1 MVNARYLSN
10 ANRSTTYYL
19 KLNKI
24 QKHEGKPMNKIGYGI
39 SILLVAKI
47 SFWTGVYYAKLQ
59 NETLVNAGINSD
71 ITVNNQSIEPKPIA
85 MPTSSELAQV
95 TATDE
100 IDQKEGSENLEL
112 VALKQLLART
122 NQVFKQISSDIA
134 KYQFKYER
142 AKAMLKAA
150 GIEVPDEEPISQE
163 ALAELPAPFDSVLT
177 HASPNIKSA
186 FNELHKQEQD
196 FDWAIQFE
204 TRVSDFFA
212 VHENSPLV
220 TLSKITC
227 KTNKCELYGFQDDPA
242 ALQKIMQDLNKEA
255 WFMAVNTN
263 SMTGDSFPNPDL
275 ESPNNPNVDDVEK
288 PRAYFYILVS
298 ILRAE

>member
-1 MVNARYLSN
+1 
-10 ANRSTTYYL
+10 
-19 KLNKI
+19 
-24 QKHEGKPMNKIGYGI
+24 MNKIGYGI

-47 SFWTGVYYAKLQ
+47 SFWTGVYYANQQ
-59 NETLVNAGINSD
+59 NETLEDAGVNSD
-71 ITVNNQSIEPKPIA
+71 ITVDNQSIDSKLIE
-85 MPTSSELAQV
+85 MPTSSESARV
-95 TATDE
+95 NAADE
-100 IDQKEGSENLEL
+100 IDQKDEAENLEL
-112 VALKQLLART
+112 VALKQQLART
-122 NQVFKQISSDIA
+122 DQVFKQISSDIA

-177 HASPNIKSA
+177 RASPNVKSA

-227 KTNKCELYGFQDDPA
+227 KTNKCELYGFQDDQA
-242 ALQKIMQDLNKEA
+242 ALQKIMQDLSKET

-275 ESPNNPNVDDVEK
+275 ASPNNPGSDDVEK

-298 ILRAE
+298 ILRA